1 MKVFEAAKP
10 GQPLTQV
17 SEKSLELKIDREHPE
32 GAFSDPSM
40 DTQEMDRVRLARS
53 PKDTDKGAFEGQETQ
68 SARCRRGPK
77 DDFAKPYIPEGPYRA
92 RYQGHTYY
100 SGFKTPKLKL
110 DFIIVTEGPQF
121 GVAVQR
127 HYTVKRSGKKGWKP
141 LTWTCSLVREW
152 FLCHPDS
159 PRNMRWDRVP
169 MTRWF
174 ESEYQIIVGTVRKDF
189 QQRDL
194 TDQQIYSKVKE
205 IIGRA

>member
-1 MKVFEAAKP
+1 MDHF
-10 GQPLTQV
+10 GGTRPL
-17 SEKSLELKIDREHPE
+17 
-32 GAFSDPSM
+32 
-40 DTQEMDRVRLARS
+40 
-53 PKDTDKGAFEGQETQ
+53 KDTEKGAFEAQKTQ
-68 SARCRRGPK
+68 SIRSRRGPE
-77 DDFAKPYIPEGPYRA
+77 DSLEKPYIPEGLYRA
-92 RYQGHTYY
+92 RYQGYTYY
-100 SGFKTPKLKL
+100 SAFKTPKLKL

-121 GVAVQR
+121 GVVVQR
-127 HYTVKRSGKKGWKP
+127 HYSVKRSGKKGWKP